1 LNGLHQSAQEFVG
14 KSAIQFPL
22 PIRIKPLV
30 YTCDIIEDVLIE
42 KIMMNKKTR
51 ELLSLSISDK
61 ADVGL
66 YESPSDSFEILNG
79 TEIGNSRQGSAVRG
93 Y

>member
-1 LNGLHQSAQEFVG
+1 
-14 KSAIQFPL
+14 
-22 PIRIKPLV
+22 
-30 YTCDIIEDVLIE
+30 
-42 KIMMNKKTR
+42 MMNKKTR